1 MVRGPRPLR
10 ERKAQPCSARMIA
23 TGNAAAREWA
33 WKSLQPNTT
42 ARPDVAD
49 LGEMEPSVPDQG

>member
-1 MVRGPRPLR
+1 
-10 ERKAQPCSARMIA
+10 MIA